1 LEEIE
6 MKDHKNGLAFSEE
19 LVKEIKDKFFY
30 VDSDPISGKR
40 LFFDNAG
47 GAVRLKKAVEKQSE
61 LEAFPDC
68 PERDHEMSHYLQR
81 IQKQGQDDIKLI
93 FNAKNGGSIITSLT
107 ASQVMFQIVGTIA
120 DNVKGTN
127 MVTTVLEHPSAFD
140 AVDYYAR
147 KTGRELR
154 VALSNKDSGEVEVEE
169 VIKLIDEDT
178 VLLSVMHA
186 SNLSGTVFAVEE
198 IVKKAREKKPD
209 LFIVVDAVQHA
220 AHGVIDLEKTP
231 VDGINIGPYK
241 FFGCRG
247 SGIGYVSDRVSAFPH
262 HKLIAKGDEVW
273 SLGTPAPSQFAV
285 ITQIVDYICWIGEK
299 YSDSIDRRALY
310 LEGINR
316 IKLHERAL
324 LHRLLE
330 GSDDIE
336 GLRKQKNVKVYADNK
351 DLTSRD
357 LIVAIGFENIDCAS
371 AAKEYE
377 KRKVILAPRLAVSIY
392 SKRMLD
398 SFEIEDGVLR
408 VSPLHCHSMKDI
420 DEFLMIT
427 KEIASL

>member
-1 LEEIE
+1 

>member
-1 LEEIE
+1 MNEY
-6 MKDHKNGLAFSEE
+6 KNGLAFNEE

-47 GAVRLKKAVEKQSE
+47 GALRLKKAVEKQSE

-81 IQKQGQDDIKLI
+81 IQKQGQDDIRLI

-107 ASQVMFQIVGTIA
+107 ASQAMFQIVGTIA
-120 DNVKGTN
+120 ENVKGTN

-154 VALSNKDSGEVEVEE
+154 VAMSNKDSGKVEVED

-186 SNLSGTVFAVEE
+186 SNLSGAVFDVEE
-198 IVKKAREKKPD
+198 IVKKAREKNPG

-247 SGIGYVSDRVSAFPH
+247 SGIGYVSERVSAFPH

-285 ITQIVDYICWIGEK
+285 VTQIVDYICWIGGK
-299 YSDSIDRRALY
+299 YSDSKDRRGLY
-310 LEGINR
+310 LQGIYR

-324 LHRLLE
+324 LCRLLE
-330 GSDDIE
+330 GSEKIE
-336 GLRKQKNVKVYADNK
+336 GLRKQKNVIVYADNK

-357 LIVAIGFENIDCAS
+357 LIVGIGFENIDCAS

-377 KRKVILAPRLAVSIY
+377 KRKVILAPRLASSIY
-392 SKRMLD
+392 SKRMLN
-398 SFEIEDGVLR
+398 SFDIEDGVLR
-408 VSPLHCHSMKDI
+408 VSPLHCHSMNDI
-420 DEFLMIT
+420 DDFLLIT
-427 KEIASL
+427 KEIANL

>member
-1 LEEIE
+1 MNEY
-6 MKDHKNGLAFSEE
+6 KNGIAFDEE
-19 LVKEIKDKFFY
+19 LIREIKDKFFY

-47 GAVRLKKAVEKQSE
+47 GAFRLKKAVETQSE

-81 IQKQGQDDIKLI
+81 KMKQGQDDIKLML
-93 FNAKNGGSIITSLT
+93 NAKNGGSILTSLT
-107 ASQVMFQIVGTIA
+107 ASQVMFQIIGTIA
-120 DNVKGTN
+120 ENVTGTN

-154 VALSNKDSGEVEVEE
+154 VAMSNKDNGKVEVED
-169 VIKLIDEDT
+169 VIKLIDDDT
-178 VLLSVMHA
+178 VLLSLMHA
-186 SNLSGTVFAVEE
+186 SNLSGAVFDVEE
-198 IVKKAREKKPD
+198 IIKKARSKKPG
-209 LFIVVDAVQHA
+209 LFVVVDAVQHA
-220 AHGVIDLEKTP
+220 PHGIIDLEKTP
-231 VDGINIGPYK
+231 VDGINFGPYK

-247 SGIGYVSDRVSAFPH
+247 SGIGYVSDRVSAFSH
-262 HKLIAKGDEVW
+262 HKIIAKGDEVW
-273 SLGTPAPSQFAV
+273 ALGTPTPSQFAV

-299 YSDSIDRRALY
+299 FSDSKDRRALY
-310 LEGINR
+310 VEGINR
-316 IKLHERAL
+316 IKLQERAL
-324 LHRLLE
+324 LNRLLE
-330 GSDDIE
+330 GTEEIQ

-357 LIVAIGFENIDCAS
+357 LIVGIAFENMDCAS

-377 KRKVILAPRLAVSIY
+377 KRKVILAPRLANSIY

-398 SFEIEDGVLR
+398 SFSIEDGVLR
-408 VSPLHCHSMKDI
+408 VSPLHCHSVKDI
-420 DEFLMIT
+420 DEFLAIT
-427 KEIASL
+427 KEIAQL

>member
-1 LEEIE
+1 
-6 MKDHKNGLAFSEE
+6 MNDCNNGVAFNEE
-19 LVKEIKDKFFY
+19 LIKEIKDKFFY

-47 GAVRLKKAVEKQSE
+47 GSFRLKKAVEKQSE

-120 DNVKGTN
+120 ENVNGTN

-154 VALSNKDSGEVEVEE
+154 VANSNKDSGKVEAEE
-169 VIKLIDEDT
+169 VVKLIDEDT

-186 SNLSGTVFAVEE
+186 SNLSGTVFEVEE
-198 IVKKAREKKPD
+198 IVKKAREKKPG

-247 SGIGYVSDRVSAFPH
+247 SGIGYVSDRVSAFSH
-262 HKLIAKGDEVW
+262 HKLIAKGNEVW
-273 SLGTPAPSQFAV
+273 ALGTPAPSQFAV

-299 YSDSIDRRALY
+299 YSDCKDRRALY
-310 LEGINR
+310 LEGITR

-324 LHRLLE
+324 LYRLLE
-330 GSDDIE
+330 GTEGIE
-336 GLRKQKNVKVYADNK
+336 GLRKQKNIIVYADNK

-357 LIVAIGFENIDCAS
+357 LIVGIRFENIDCAS

-377 KRKVILAPRLAVSIY
+377 KRKVILAPRLASSIY

>member
-1 LEEIE
+1 MNEHI
-6 MKDHKNGLAFSEE
+6 NGLAFDEE
-19 LVKEIKDKFFY
+19 LVKKIKEKFFY

-47 GAVRLKKAVEKQSE
+47 GAFRLKKAVEKQSE

-93 FNAKNGGSIITSLT
+93 LNAKNGGSIVTSLT

-120 DNVKGTN
+120 ENVTGTN

-154 VALSNKDSGEVEVEE
+154 VAMSNEDSGKVEVEE
-169 VIKLIDEDT
+169 VLKLIDDDT

-186 SNLSGTVFAVEE
+186 SNLSGAVFDVEE
-198 IVKKAREKKPD
+198 IVRKAREKKPD

-220 AHGVIDLEKTP
+220 PHGIIDLEKTP
-231 VDGINIGPYK
+231 VDGINFGPYK

-262 HKLIAKGDEVW
+262 HKIIAKGDEVW
-273 SLGTPAPSQFAV
+273 ALGTPAPSQFAV
-285 ITQIVDYICWIGEK
+285 ITQIVDYICWIGERF
-299 YSDSIDRRALY
+299 SDSKDRRELY
-310 LEGINR
+310 VEGINR
-316 IKLHERAL
+316 IKLQERAL

-330 GSDDIE
+330 GFEDIE
-336 GLRKQKNVKVYADNK
+336 GLRKQKNVKVYADNR

-357 LIVAIGFENIDCAS
+357 LIVGIGFENIDCAS

-377 KRKVILAPRLAVSIY
+377 KRKVILAPRLSTSIY

-398 SFEIEDGVLR
+398 SFSIEDGVLR

-420 DEFLMIT
+420 DEFLAIT
-427 KEIASL
+427 KEIAQL

>member
-1 LEEIE
+1 MNEF
-6 MKDHKNGLAFSEE
+6 KNGLAFNEE
-19 LVKEIKDKFFY
+19 LVKEVKDKFFY

-47 GAVRLKKAVEKQSE
+47 GAFRLKKAVEKQSE

-68 PERDHEMSHYLQR
+68 PERDHDMSHYLQR

-93 FNAKNGGSIITSLT
+93 FNARNGGSIITSLT

-120 DNVKGTN
+120 ENVKGTN
-127 MVTTVLEHPSAFD
+127 IVTTVLEHPSAFD

-154 VALSNKDSGEVEVEE
+154 VAMSNKDSGKVEVED

-178 VLLSVMHA
+178 VLLSVMYA
-186 SNLSGTVFAVEE
+186 SNLSGAVFDVEE
-198 IVKKAREKKPD
+198 IVKKAREKKPG

-247 SGIGYVSDRVSAFPH
+247 SGIGYVSERVSAFPH

-299 YSDSIDRRALY
+299 YSDSKNRRELY
-310 LEGINR
+310 LEGIYR

-330 GSDDIE
+330 GSEDIE
-336 GLRKQKNVKVYADNK
+336 GLRKQENIIVYADNK

-357 LIVAIGFENIDCAS
+357 LIVAIGFKNIDCAS

-377 KRKVILAPRLAVSIY
+377 KRKVILAPRLASSIY
-392 SKRMLD
+392 SKRMID
-398 SFEIEDGVLR
+398 SFDIEDGVLR

-420 DEFLMIT
+420 DEFLFIT
-427 KEIASL
+427 KEVASV

>member
-1 LEEIE
+1 
-6 MKDHKNGLAFSEE
+6 MDSYKNGVAFNEE
-19 LVKEIKDKFFY
+19 LVKEIKNKFFY

-47 GAVRLKKAVEKQSE
+47 GSFRLKKAVEKQNE

-68 PERDHEMSHYLQR
+68 PERDHEMSYYLQS

-93 FNAKNGGSIITSLT
+93 LNAKNGGSIITSLT

-120 DNVKGTN
+120 ENVNGTN
-127 MVTTVLEHPSAFD
+127 IVTTVLEHPSAFD

-154 VALSNKDSGEVEVEE
+154 VANSNKDSGKVEAEE
-169 VIKLIDEDT
+169 VVKLIDEDT

-186 SNLSGTVFAVEE
+186 SNLSGAVFDVEE
-198 IVKKAREKKPD
+198 IVKRAREKKPG

-247 SGIGYVSDRVSAFPH
+247 SGIGYVSDRVSAFSH
-262 HKLIAKGDEVW
+262 HKLIAKGNEAW
-273 SLGTPAPSQFAV
+273 ALGTPAPSQFAV

-299 YSDSIDRRALY
+299 YSDSKDRRALY

-330 GSDDIE
+330 GTEGIE
-336 GLRKQKNVKVYADNK
+336 GLRKQKNIIVYADNK

-357 LIVAIGFENIDCAS
+357 LIVGIRFENIDCAS

-377 KRKVILAPRLAVSIY
+377 KRKVILAPRLASSIY

>member
-1 LEEIE
+1 MNEY
-6 MKDHKNGLAFSEE
+6 KNGLAFNEE

-47 GAVRLKKAVEKQSE
+47 GALRLKKAVEKQSE

-81 IQKQGQDDIKLI
+81 IQKQGQDDIRLI
-93 FNAKNGGSIITSLT
+93 FNAKNDGSIITSLT
-107 ASQVMFQIVGTIA
+107 ASQAMFQIVGTIA
-120 DNVKGTN
+120 ENVKGTN

-154 VALSNKDSGEVEVEE
+154 VAMSNKDSGKVEVED

-186 SNLSGTVFAVEE
+186 SNLSGAVFDVEE
-198 IVKKAREKKPD
+198 IVKKAREKKPG

-247 SGIGYVSDRVSAFPH
+247 SGIGYVSERVSAFPH

-285 ITQIVDYICWIGEK
+285 VTQIVDYICWIGGK
-299 YSDSIDRRALY
+299 YSDSKDRRGLY
-310 LEGINR
+310 LQGIYR

-324 LHRLLE
+324 LCRLLE
-330 GSDDIE
+330 GSEKIE
-336 GLRKQKNVKVYADNK
+336 GLRKQKNVIVYADNK

-357 LIVAIGFENIDCAS
+357 LIVGIGFENIDCAS

-377 KRKVILAPRLAVSIY
+377 KRKVILAPRLASSIY
-392 SKRMLD
+392 SKRMLN
-398 SFEIEDGVLR
+398 SFDIEDGVLR
-408 VSPLHCHSMKDI
+408 VSPLHCHSMNDI
-420 DEFLMIT
+420 DDFLLIT
-427 KEIASL
+427 KEIANL

>member
-1 LEEIE
+1 MNEY
-6 MKDHKNGLAFSEE
+6 KNGLAFDEE
-19 LVKEIKDKFFY
+19 LVKEIKEKFFY

-47 GAVRLKKAVEKQSE
+47 GAFRLKKAVEKQSE

-68 PERDHEMSHYLQR
+68 PERDHGMSHYLQR
-81 IQKQGQDDIKLI
+81 IIKQGEDDIRTM
-93 FNAKNGGSIITSLT
+93 FNAKTGGSIITSLT
-107 ASQVMFQIVGTIA
+107 ASQVMFKIVGTIA
-120 DNVKGTN
+120 ENVKGTN

-154 VALSNKDSGEVEVEE
+154 VVASNKDSGRVEAEDIV
-169 VIKLIDEDT
+169 KLIDEDT

-186 SNLSGTVFAVEE
+186 SNLTGVIFDVEE
-198 IVKKAREKKPD
+198 IVKKAREKKPG
-209 LFIVVDAVQHA
+209 LFIVIDAVQHA

-231 VDGINIGPYK
+231 VDGLNIGPYK

-262 HKLIAKGDEVW
+262 DKLIAKGNEFW
-273 SLGTPAPSQFAV
+273 ALGTPAPSQFAV
-285 ITQIVDYICWIGEK
+285 VTQIVDYVCWIAEK
-299 YSDSIDRRALY
+299 YSDSKDRRELY
-310 LEGINR
+310 LEGIKR

-324 LHRLLE
+324 LYRLLE
-330 GSDDIE
+330 GTDQIE
-336 GLRKQKNVKVYADNK
+336 GLRKQNNVIVYTDNK
-351 DLTSRD
+351 NLTIRD
-357 LIVAIGFENIDCAS
+357 LIVAMGFKNIDCAR

-377 KRKVILAPRLAVSIY
+377 KRKVILAPRLASSIY

-398 SFEIEDGVLR
+398 SFDIKDGVLR

-420 DEFLMIT
+420 DEFLLIT
-427 KEIASL
+427 KELTNL